1 MNRFEY
7 ISAKLG
13 SDESFV
19 CKDESVKLFDG
30 NNKVCLLNSIFDFR
44 LINNKI
50 YF

>member
-19 CKDESVKLFDG
+19 CKDESVKIFDG
-30 NNKVCLLNSIFDFR
+30 NNKVVNSFINFLVSKLN
-44 LINNKI
+44 
-50 YF
+50 

>member
-30 NNKVCLLNSIFDFR
+30 NNKVCDIIFFFQ
-44 LINNKI
+44 NN
-50 YF
+50 